1 MGKKKRN
8 DRKKKPRSKKKRKN
22 DRKKKRKNDKKKKRR
37 KNKKSNSNNR
47 INKNSKMMLEMMTI
61 ALETRNLKIWLLI
74 VHLQVSPC
82 QFLSV
87 LLKTEISTYLKL
99 LCRNLGT
106 IVVTKS
112 RMEI

>member
-1 MGKKKRN
+1 MG
-8 DRKKKPRSKKKRKN
+8 KKRKN
-22 DRKKKRKNDKKKKRR
+22 DRRKRKHVRKQKRR